1 MNGYAGGWGVHSLQ
15 ATLQMPI
22 GQGKQQ
28 SSIAYNHRGHHKK
41 IPKFV
46 YSFFYGTNSKE
57 TSGNKSLYI
66 PFYQWTIDSISS
78 SFLMQVFS
86 RRDVPECS
94 LETVSL
100 WRLSA
105 WPEQRFP
112 WHTCTATHK
121 MKLDSLKTYR
131 LPRGNLII
139 ISKFIRTTQLNF
151 SLLTRVKKG
160 CSHCRINY
168 WRKQKLITLG
178 KWSLKQP
185 PVMLHMAKKK
195 GRGHVHLHTTCHV
208 LWILF
213 VVRKDPHSIHPSH
226 SKWMPQS
233 GILTD
238 LELAFVTGKQREGFQ
253 VLQRIVLKVWKD
265 G

>member
-1 MNGYAGGWGVHSLQ
+1 MSTVSKLPFRCPSARESSR
-15 ATLQMPI
+15 AASPI
-22 GQGKQQ
+22 T
-28 SSIAYNHRGHHKK
+28 IADITKK
-41 IPKFV
+41 FQNLFIPFFMAQTQRKHLEIKV
-46 YSFFYGTNSKE
+46 YKYT
-57 TSGNKSLYI
+57 
-66 PFYQWTIDSISS
+66 PFYQWTIGSISS

-168 WRKQKLITLG
+168 
-178 KWSLKQP
+178 
-185 PVMLHMAKKK
+185 
-195 GRGHVHLHTTCHV
+195 
-208 LWILF
+208 
-213 VVRKDPHSIHPSH
+213 
-226 SKWMPQS
+226 
-233 GILTD
+233 
-238 LELAFVTGKQREGFQ
+238 
-253 VLQRIVLKVWKD
+253 
-265 G
+265 